1 MASKLSPE
9 DQARVDDYL
18 SAPQHQVERAP
29 FKPLRLLFMVIV
41 TVIVLGLFS
50 RLLTYWLL

>member
-29 FKPLRLLFMVIV
+29 FKPLRLLFMVIA